1 LEKAS
6 LAAEQGERQDNLLE
20 LAFLASAVEQIGN
33 RPEEA
38 DDGVE
43 FGNIAHQR
51 SRNGFLRKGIT
62 VLAEVYEATGLN
74 TR

>member
-1 LEKAS
+1 MEKAS

-20 LAFLASAVEQIGN
+20 LAFLASAMEPIGN

-43 FGNIAHQR
+43 FGNIVHQR

-62 VLAEVYEATGLN
+62 VLAEAYEATGLN

>member
-1 LEKAS
+1 MS

-20 LAFLASAVEQIGN
+20 LAFLASAVEPIGN

-51 SRNGFLRKGIT
+51 SRNGFLRKNVT
-62 VLAEVYEATGLN
+62 VFAEVDEATSL
-74 TR
+74 